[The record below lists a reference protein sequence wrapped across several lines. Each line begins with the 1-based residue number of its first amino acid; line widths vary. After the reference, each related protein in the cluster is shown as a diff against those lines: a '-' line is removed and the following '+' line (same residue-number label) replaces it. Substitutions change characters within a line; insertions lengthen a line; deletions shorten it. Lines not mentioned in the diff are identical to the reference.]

1 MIKSL
6 IRSVPLFSNLP
17 PAEIE
22 TLAAAMTEKTY
33 PAQTILFREGE
44 FGNRFYIV
52 IEGGIE
58 IVMAMDTPDERILA
72 IRDKGGFIG
81 EMSLLSREGLRTASA
96 RILTQ
101 TRLLELTR
109 ADFDA
114 LLNRVPTIAYE
125 MLQVLSERMNVAQ
138 NDALQEL
145 IEKNRQLSKAY
156 EELKLAQAQII
167 EKEILDR
174 ELQQASEIQQ
184 SMLPSALPQLPGYDI
199 GACMIPAREVGGD
212 FYDVFPLDDDN
223 LGLVVGDVSGKGIPA
238 ALYMAMTTRLL
249 RAEAG
254 YGISPEVTLHR
265 VNKHLLDMKIKRMFV
280 TILYGILQQS
290 TGEFTYVRAGH
301 EYPLICDR
309 GGETLSIEKS
319 CGQPL
324 GFFNQPMLEV
334 RSIRMPPGNALV
346 VYSDGVTEA
355 ENDKKEF
362 FGASGLETVFP
373 ELLAESAQGMC
384 DQLVENI
391 AQFSGNVPQSDDITV
406 LTLKKTAVTIH
417 GG

>member
-1 MIKSL
+1 MIKSI

-17 PAEIE
+17 PDEIE
-22 TLAAAMTEKTY
+22 ALAATLTEKTY

-44 FGNRFYIV
+44 YGNRFYIV

-58 IVMAMDTPDERILA
+58 IIMAMDTPDERILA
-72 IRDKGGFIG
+72 VRDTGGFIG
-81 EMSLLSREGLRTASA
+81 EMSLLSRDGLRTASA
-96 RILTQ
+96 RIQTQ

-114 LLNRVPTIAYE
+114 LLNRVPTFAYE
-125 MLQVLSERMNVAQ
+125 MLRVLSERLDVAQ

-156 EELKLAQAQII
+156 EELKAAQAQII

-174 ELQQASEIQQ
+174 ELHQASEIQQ
-184 SMLPSALPQLPGYDI
+184 SLLPSALPQIPGYDI
-199 GACMIPAREVGGD
+199 GARMIPAREVGGD

-249 RAEAG
+249 RSEAG
-254 YGISPEVTLHR
+254 YGVSPEATLHC
-265 VNKHLLDMKIKRMFV
+265 VNEHLLDMNIKRMFV
-280 TILYGILQQS
+280 TILYGVLQQS

-309 GGETLSIEKS
+309 GGEVLSIEKG

-324 GFFNQPMLEV
+324 GFFNQPLIEV
-334 RSIRMPPGNALV
+334 RSIRMSPGYTLA

-355 ENDKKEF
+355 ENDREEF

-373 ELLAESAQGMC
+373 GLLVESAQGMC
-384 DQLVENI
+384 DQLVEII
-391 AQFSGNVPQSDDITV
+391 AQFSGDVPQSDDITV
-406 LTLKKTAVTIH
+406 LTLKKLL
-417 GG
+417 